1 MVYCSWCGW
10 QCHTEPTDLP
20 KQLTI
25 RYMCLGI
32 QDIILGHT
40 RIFYHTLVQT
50 KTYTDLDFSCQA
62 HIGHFE
68 VGSWAVW
75 KVCYYHTIL
84 VEVKK
89 ANFETL
95 HIHVVRKISIL
106 TTYTKD

>member
-10 QCHTEPTDLP
+10 QSHTEPTDLP
-20 KQLTI
+20 EQLTI
-25 RYMCLGI
+25 QYMCLGI
-32 QDIILGHT
+32 LHNFRAYMYILSYSG
-40 RIFYHTLVQT
+40 
-50 KTYTDLDFSCQA
+50 TYTDLDFSCQA

-68 VGSWAVW
+68 VGSWAIW

-106 TTYTKD
+106 TTYIKD